1 MTDEGLPAPEDRLGR
16 KSRYALIGVGVTLI
30 VFGSLGTI
38 IAILPQIETLL
49 LALAGRGYGYLA
61 FGIVGGILLYI
72 GRRKSPGEGPASTGA
87 K

>member
-1 MTDEGLPAPEDRLGR
+1 MTDEVLTVSEDRLGR

-72 GRRKSPGEGPASTGA
+72 GRRKAPGERPTSPAA